1 MRAKEAMTSP
11 AITVTSETHC
21 KDAAALMVRHRISA
35 LPVVDASGRLVRLV
49 SEADLVPLEATPDP
63 RSQTTPQPR
72 RLDPVPRQVDE
83 VMARGVYTMG
93 STAAATLVKV
103 IAPIDEEVEA
113 GVRSTLKEEGMRLT
127 GLRVRVRDGV
137 VELTGDSD
145 RQTLRLA
152 EILARSVPGVL
163 DVRVVAREGRPASRS
178 ERGSPWGTP
187 TLRSHDRRQALR
199 GLRFTSADAAA
210 TDGHEQT
217 QPDRQADEDDPGQPE
232 TDEHNP
238 LERVSQSRCSD
249 LRWKTHGR

>member
-83 VMARGVYTMG
+83 VMARGVLYTVG

-103 IAPIDEEVEA
+103 IAPIDEGVEA

-163 DVRVVAREGRPASRS
+163 DVRVVAREG
-178 ERGSPWGTP
+178 
-187 TLRSHDRRQALR
+187 
-199 GLRFTSADAAA
+199 
-210 TDGHEQT
+210 
-217 QPDRQADEDDPGQPE
+217 
-232 TDEHNP
+232 
-238 LERVSQSRCSD
+238 
-249 LRWKTHGR
+249 